1 MIQKLD
7 YLKDRL
13 SDLSKRNRSIRLM
26 KLADKWA
33 VDLTELE
40 LVYQY
45 KTQNSSLLDD
55 IIKNKKNEIS
65 LFKRDMNDEKKM
77 LLSHKLTSLHRNL
90 KGIEEETGMYDLY
103 LGYPFLTGKMM
114 DGTFFR
120 APVFLYP
127 IKLEKNGLTWNL
139 VKGEGEKLINRTL
152 FLALKKLNEFNI
164 EEKMLDEE
172 YFSNVTS
179 IQELHEWFREFDYN
193 FPIKNTILQKFQNYT
208 LKDIPKLNDGE
219 IALESLAVIGCFPQG
234 NSAVIKDYDL
244 MKSILEENGDLGFIS
259 ELLFEEENIIND
271 SLLSPIVE
279 EVEKNIDEGD
289 KVFLLPTDG
298 SQEEILQL
306 ARNQKGL
313 VVHGPPGTGKS
324 QVIVNLI
331 TDAINQK
338 KKVLVVCQKRAALDV
353 VNQRLD
359 GLGLSKFAALVH
371 DEKNDRQKLYSKI
384 QQLINVPI
392 QLNDSNQKE
401 FEFVSSQLRMS
412 EGQLN
417 DISNALFEVQDF
429 GYRAYDLYSI
439 SKPKD
444 EMKRLVNVK
453 PYLNKLSRYNL
464 EDILAEVYT
473 YGEYYERFGNE
484 NYPLKQRKSFKDFEL
499 KNQSIMTDTLNDL
512 IVSAKNTV
520 SKLDEFEQ
528 NFVTPEYAKLVQEKI
543 EKIYEDLDDSKKR
556 SFKNIR
562 LWIWTSFTGK
572 NVIEELLEGNK
583 FKGTSSKEW
592 IRLKQWL
599 KTLYDLS
606 KETEKFMSK
615 LKNLNPYLADD
626 WIKSMEKLVNE
637 GKIPLNELE
646 KMHEYIFSDFEELR
660 RMDRFY
666 HDKDETV
673 VSLIELAIKE
683 VPFVDTNLAKEWVDS
698 LQDSI
703 YLHWIDEIERK
714 NPIIEAI
721 STEQFNRIR
730 DKLKNLIE
738 QKRNTG
744 KLMLQN
750 KLLSSIEETK
760 LNYGKA
766 IKELSHQTS
775 KKRQLWPLRKLVREF
790 SDKGLTE
797 LLPIWLLSPE
807 VVSSILPLTEGLFDL
822 VIFDEASQC
831 TVENGLPSIYRGK
844 TVVVAG
850 DEMQLPPSNLF
861 QGSMEVDEDDE
872 SMGEIEESKSLL
884 NLSKRHFQES
894 ILQWHYRSKSEELI
908 NFSNY
913 AFYNSNIQI
922 APNVE
927 PLKQPAAITWKKID
941 GLWIN
946 QSNLIEAQFVV
957 SELKKQI
964 ITYPNLSVGIIT
976 FNAKQQE
983 KILDE
988 IEKLSETDKE
998 FEVIY
1003 NQIQSRDLD
1012 ERIFVKN
1019 IENVQGDERD
1029 VIIFSI
1035 GYAKGEN
1042 GRVYNRFGTLS
1053 QSGGENRLNVAVSR
1067 AKEKILVVSSI
1078 EPNELDVTNSKNRG
1092 PKLLK
1097 AYLEYAKATSENNRD
1112 LVTSTLKDVQE
1123 GSNTMV
1129 TPHALHFDSGFE
1141 VQVYDMLVDL
1151 GYEVHTQVGLSGYR
1165 IDLAIVDPND
1175 PSKYLLGIECDG
1187 AMYHSSPS
1195 AKERDVYRQKFLE
1208 DRGWKI
1214 ERIWSRN
1221 WWKNRS
1227 GEIERIEHVIKEL
1240 IKKQKVAELIR

>member
-40 LVYQY
+40 FVYQD
-45 KTQNSSLLDD
+45 KNQNSSLLDD

-65 LFKRDMNDEKKM
+65 LFKRDINDEKKM

-164 EEKMLDEE
+164 EEKMLDED

-179 IQELHEWFREFDYN
+179 IQELHEWFKEFDYN

-279 EVEKNIDEGD
+279 EVEKNIDERD

-392 QLNDSNQKE
+392 QLNDSNQKD
-401 FEFVSSQLRMS
+401 FEVVSSQLRMS

-453 PYLNKLSRYNL
+453 PYLNKLSKYNL

-484 NYPLKQRKSFKDFEL
+484 NYPWKQRKSFKVLEL
-499 KNQSIMTDTLNDL
+499 KDQSKMTDTLNDL
-512 IVSAKNTV
+512 IESAKITV

-572 NVIEELLEGNK
+572 NIIEELLEGNK

-606 KETEKFMSK
+606 KETENFMSK
-615 LKNLNPYLADD
+615 LKNLIPYVAED
-626 WIKSMEKLVNE
+626 WITSMEKLVND

-646 KMHEYIFSDFEELR
+646 IMHEYIFSDFEELR

-666 HDKDETV
+666 HDKDDTV
-673 VSLIELAIKE
+673 ISLIELAIKE
-683 VPFVDTNLAKEWVDS
+683 VPFVETNLAKEWVDS
-698 LQDSI
+698 LKDST

-714 NPIIEAI
+714 HPIIEAI

-744 KLMLQN
+744 RLMLQN

-760 LNYGKA
+760 INFGKA

-797 LLPIWLLSPE
+797 LLPVWLLSPE

-872 SMGEIEESKSLL
+872 TMGEIEESKSLL

-964 ITYPNLSVGIIT
+964 ITYPKLSVGIIT

-988 IEKLSETDKE
+988 IEKLAETDKE

-1078 EPNELDVTNSKNRG
+1078 EPNELDVSNSKNRG

-1141 VQVYDMLVDL
+1141 VQVYDMLVEL

-1227 GEIERIEHVIKEL
+1227 GEIERIEHVIKDL

>member
-40 LVYQY
+40 FVYQD
-45 KTQNSSLLDD
+45 KNQNSSLLDD

-65 LFKRDMNDEKKM
+65 LFKRDINDEKKM

-139 VKGEGEKLINRTL
+139 VKGEGEKLINRTF

-172 YFSNVTS
+172 YFSDVTS
-179 IQELHEWFREFDYN
+179 IQELHEWFKEFDYN
-193 FPIKNTILQKFQNYT
+193 FPIKSTILQKFQNYT

-259 ELLFEEENIIND
+259 ELLFEEESIIND

-279 EVEKNIDEGD
+279 EVEKNIDERD

-417 DISNALFEVQDF
+417 DISRALFEVQDF

-453 PYLNKLSRYNL
+453 PYLSKLSRYNL

-484 NYPLKQRKSFKDFEL
+484 NYPWKQRKSFKDLEL
-499 KNQSIMTDTLNDL
+499 KDQSKMTDTLNDL
-512 IVSAKNTV
+512 IESAKITV

-528 NFVTPEYAKLVQEKI
+528 DFVTPEYAKLVQEKI
-543 EKIYEDLDDSKKR
+543 EKIYEDLDDNKKR

-572 NVIEELLEGNK
+572 NIIEELLAGNK

-592 IRLKQWL
+592 IRIKQWL
-599 KTLYDLS
+599 KTLYELS
-606 KETEKFMSK
+606 KETEKFRSK
-615 LKNLNPYLADD
+615 LKNLIPYIAEE
-626 WIKSMEKLVNE
+626 WITSMEKLVND

-666 HDKDETV
+666 HDKDDTV
-673 VSLIELAIKE
+673 ISLIELVIKE
-683 VPFVDTNLAKEWVDS
+683 VPYVETYLAKEWMYS
-698 LQDSI
+698 LKDSI

-714 NPIIEAI
+714 HPIIEAI

-744 KLMLQN
+744 KLMLHN

-760 LNYGKA
+760 LNFGKA

-797 LLPIWLLSPE
+797 LLPVWLLSPE

-872 SMGEIEESKSLL
+872 TMGEIEESKSLL

-964 ITYPNLSVGIIT
+964 ITYPKLSVGIIT

-988 IEKLSETDKE
+988 IEKLAETDKE

-1078 EPNELDVTNSKNRG
+1078 DPNELDVTNSKNRG

-1097 AYLEYAKATSENNRD
+1097 AYLEYAKATSENNRE
-1112 LVTSTLKDVQE
+1112 LVTSTLKDIQE

-1129 TPHALHFDSGFE
+1129 TPQALHFDSGFE
-1141 VQVYDMLVDL
+1141 VQVYDMLVEL

-1240 IKKQKVAELIR
+1240 ISKQRVTELIR